1 MREEGVNIMR
11 DEGVNGMQRERMEW
25 NGKSKDGME
34 WEEEGLN
41 GIRRKRIGL
50 YEKKK
55 DLIEWGL
62 KWVGRGRIY
71 EREEKEWKKMRRG
84 MTKFIK

>member
-34 WEEEGLN
+34 WEEEGSN
-41 GIRRKRIGL
+41 GMRRGRIDWHD
-50 YEKKK
+50 KKK

-71 EREEKEWKKMRRG
+71 EWEDKWMKGNQKRNG
-84 MTKFIK
+84 